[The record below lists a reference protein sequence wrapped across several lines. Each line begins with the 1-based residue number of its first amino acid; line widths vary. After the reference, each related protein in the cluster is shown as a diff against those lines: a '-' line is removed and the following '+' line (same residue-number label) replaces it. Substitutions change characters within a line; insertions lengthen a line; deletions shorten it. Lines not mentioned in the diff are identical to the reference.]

1 MSFPETKNVEIP
13 NNGAAPPVATIGVG
27 PEIDIAQLAPAS
39 KGYDFRRDA
48 GAGFTATLEG
58 SVTGRTWTLIVALA
72 ASGQGAIPG
81 HFNYVRANV
90 SAGGALGATTDLR
103 VAGVCQ

>member
-13 NNGAAPPVATIGVG
+13 NDGAAPPLAIVAIGPQV
-27 PEIDIAQLAPAS
+27 DLAQLAPTS
-39 KGYDFRRDA
+39 KGYDLLRDP
-48 GAGFTATLEG
+48 GAGFTANLEG
-58 SVTGRTWTLIVALA
+58 SVTGRTWTVIVGLG